1 MKKLTLSVAFLA
13 LSMFANAQT
22 TSEVTLNQGVEQTL
36 TEVKLGTVIEVS
48 ERGGKISDNTTGDV
62 IDFFGN
68 GAQVIFKE
76 GDVVSYIAI
85 VTPNGKV
92 IVKDIKKPN

>member
-1 MKKLTLSVAFLA
+1 MKKLTLSVAFLV
-13 LSMFANAQT
+13 LSMFVNAQIT
-22 TSEVTLNQGVEQTL
+22 TEVTLNQGVEQASTQ
-36 TEVKLGTVIEVS
+36 VKVGTVAEVS
-48 ERGGKISDNTTGDV
+48 ERGGKISDNTTGEV
-62 IDFFGN
+62 IEFFGN

-76 GDVVSYIAI
+76 GDMVSYIAI

>member
-22 TSEVTLNQGVEQTL
+22 TSEVILTQDSEQSASNIK
-36 TEVKLGTVIEVS
+36 VGTVIEVS
-48 ERGGKISDNTTGDV
+48 ETGGKISDNTTGDV
-62 IDFFGN
+62 IEFFGN

-76 GDVVSYIAI
+76 GDIVSYIAI
-85 VTPNGKV
+85 ITPAGKV